1 MQVKPLIIINQ
12 AGGKNIFVTG
22 RVTGVQEK
30 QSRKRELRPCPTLQF
45 DNYFTQ
51 KPRRNMRGFF
61 V

>member
-30 QSRKRELRPCPTLQF
+30 QSRKRELRPCPTLQS
-45 DNYFTQ
+45 D
-51 KPRRNMRGFF
+51 